1 MYEHDER
8 QYVGENGREPPL
20 DAARRP
26 NAELEAADVDQHSLE
41 NTFVSA
47 QMRPPHAPGVVE
59 RGEGAFDS
67 LAALP
72 HQAAPAA
79 PAQAPTIAI
88 DGRLGRRV
96 LRPAVSPTVGLGD
109 VGPNANRVEV
119 HHRLIAVIAL
129 VADDLFE
136 LSPASR
142 RTILRMAAFPSKV
155 VASMAVVRPFN
166 KPAATSL

>member
-72 HQAAPAA
+72 HQAGPAA
-79 PAQAPTIAI
+79 PAHAPTIAI

-96 LRPAVSPTVGLGD
+96 LRPAASPTVGLGVD
-109 VGPNANRVEV
+109 GGRS
-119 HHRLIAVIAL
+119 AL
-129 VADDLFE
+129 QQ
-136 LSPASR
+136 
-142 RTILRMAAFPSKV
+142 
-155 VASMAVVRPFN
+155 
-166 KPAATSL
+166 TSGHQPVTQ

>member
-72 HQAAPAA
+72 HQAGPRPPRMRRRLRYTGAWA
-79 PAQAPTIAI
+79 
-88 DGRLGRRV
+88 DGCFDQRR
-96 LRPAVSPTVGLGD
+96 RPRSG
-109 VGPNANRVEV
+109 
-119 HHRLIAVIAL
+119 
-129 VADDLFE
+129 
-136 LSPASR
+136 S
-142 RTILRMAAFPSKV
+142 
-155 VASMAVVRPFN
+155 ASMAVVRPFN